1 MYFKINLIKNK
12 LGFFILIITILFG
25 SIIWGFQSRGTIIS
39 YFSSILIVIFLFKN
53 ENKSKLLNLFLI
65 IVLPILIFNGA
76 SNIAKKIYLKNEYNI
91 SLKDF
96 NELSK
101 NEKIELEKK
110 MDQIKGDPLYSNRFM
125 KKSRITSG
133 RIEIWQYVMANYEK
147 EKIFGYG
154 IQGDRFLLG
163 KKYKSYGNNS
173 SNVFMYFFISGG
185 YFAIFV
191 YL

>member
-1 MYFKINLIKNK
+1 
-12 LGFFILIITILFG
+12 
-25 SIIWGFQSRGTIIS
+25 
-39 YFSSILIVIFLFKN
+39 
-53 ENKSKLLNLFLI
+53 
-65 IVLPILIFNGA
+65 
-76 SNIAKKIYLKNEYNI
+76 
-91 SLKDF
+91 
-96 NELSK
+96 
-101 NEKIELEKK
+101 

-191 YL
+191 LIIILLRMLIIFLKIYLQESHRKTKDSFIFKLSLMLTIFFLIRGLVENSYGLFSIDFLLFITSIYIIENLFNKSIKNTM